1 ALNYGALG
9 VIIGHE
15 ITHGFDVSGSQFD
28 EKGNLR
34 SWWTA
39 QSHKNYRKRSDCI
52 AVQYNNTYVYER
64 KLDGVKTLSENIA
77 DNGGLKYTYR

>member
-1 ALNYGALG
+1 
-9 VIIGHE
+9 
-15 ITHGFDVSGSQFD
+15 SQFD

-77 DNGGLKYTYR
+77 DNGGLKYTYRVSFSNFNSLSEIETCSQ